1 MSASQVRTN
10 GQKALS
16 ATVAVEHK
24 LTTIGCTIV
33 EVLRDIDTKNARSVL
48 QNLKFEQ
55 RSYRFARRSSRP
67 LWAFWERLRASED

>member
-1 MSASQVRTN
+1 MSASQVRSN
-10 GQKALS
+10 GQKTLG

-55 RSYRFARRSSRP
+55 RSYRFARWISR
-67 LWAFWERLRASED
+67 LL